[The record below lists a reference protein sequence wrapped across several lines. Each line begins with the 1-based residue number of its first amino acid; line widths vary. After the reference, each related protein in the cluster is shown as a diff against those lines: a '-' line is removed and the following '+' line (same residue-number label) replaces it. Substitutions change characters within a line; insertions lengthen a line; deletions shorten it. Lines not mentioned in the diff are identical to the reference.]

1 MTMMTATKL
10 TLNGRNVNVKSLE
23 VDGVD
28 GNDYPDFCD
37 AYISYAEWEGTDIE
51 LTDDEL
57 EQLTNENGDIVHEL
71 AYDSYY

>member
-10 TLNGRNVNVKSLE
+10 TLNGRNVNIKSLE

-28 GNDYPDFCD
+28 STDYPDFCD
-37 AYISYAEWEGTDIE
+37 AYICYAEWEGTDIE

-57 EQLTNENGDIVHEL
+57 TQLTEENGDVVHML
-71 AYDSYY
+71 AYDSYL

>member
-1 MTMMTATKL
+1 MMTATAL
-10 TLNGRNVNVKSLE
+10 TLNGRQVNVKSME

-28 GNDYPDFCD
+28 AADYPDFCD
-37 AYISYAEWEGTDIE
+37 AYISYAEWEGSDTE

-57 EQLTNENGDIVHEL
+57 EQLTNENPDIVHEL